1 MNGIC
6 SIGQPSGARAWG
18 AIAVAG
24 ALVCAVNCAG
34 PAETNRPALLP
45 DVGAPPRLVAVS
57 VNSARRAALRNAD
70 LVTNLVNGLPRSTGF
85 LVLTNDR
92 PAFTVVR
99 HDQPDRVR
107 FLDVPSVNATTIWTQ
122 DPFLVLS
129 TPEGDVTLLMS
140 RDFERADD
148 RVMAEVISRATGY
161 RVQRSGLFF
170 EGGNIVSDAD
180 HVLIGADTIRRNALE
195 LDVAEQEVVLRF
207 EEQLGRPVVV
217 VGPVP
222 QPIPHIDMM
231 LTPLGS
237 RTVLVA
243 DAGAGARIAERAL
256 QDEPEAVAAFERR
269 TEEQFFGDPSV
280 RQVNGIRG
288 PLIAPRLQG
297 RARDMIARSR
307 DIAPVLDEVARSLE
321 AYGYRVARI
330 PLLFG
335 GPDVDQSE
343 PGDNRPL
350 QAGYPMLTYNN
361 VLLAEDGGGKR
372 VYLPR
377 YGWAAMDAAATH
389 VWEALGFA
397 TRTIDGFTISAMYG
411 GALRCSV
418 KVLAR

>member
-1 MNGIC
+1 MDGIC
-6 SIGQPSGARAWG
+6 TMGRPSGARAWS
-18 AIAVAG
+18 AIAVAA
-24 ALVCAVNCAG
+24 ALACAASCAG
-34 PAETNRPALLP
+34 SADTNRPALLP

-70 LVTNLVNGLPRSTGF
+70 LVTNLVNGLPRSTDF
-85 LVLTNDR
+85 LVLMNDR

-99 HDQPDRVR
+99 HDQPGRVR

-129 TPEGDVTLLMS
+129 TAKGEVTLLMS

-180 HVLIGADTIRRNALE
+180 RVLIGADTIRRNALE

-207 EEQLGRPVVV
+207 EEQLGRPVLV

-231 LTPLGS
+231 LTPLGD
-237 RTVLVA
+237 RAILVA
-243 DAGAGARIAERAL
+243 DTGAGARIAEHAME
-256 QDEPEAVAAFERR
+256 DDPEAVAEFERR

-280 RQVNGIRG
+280 RQVNGRKG
-288 PLIAPRLQG
+288 PLVAPRLQG
-297 RARDMIARSR
+297 RTRDMIARSR
-307 DIAPVLDEVARSLE
+307 ELAPVLDEVARSLE
-321 AYGYRVARI
+321 AYGYRVVRM

-335 GPDVDQSE
+335 GPDVDQSV

-361 VLLAEDGGGKR
+361 VLLAEDAGAKR

-377 YGWAAMDAAATH
+377 YGWAPMDAAATQ

-397 TRTIDGFTISAMYG
+397 TRAIDGFTISAMYG